1 MFLDV
6 VEAEEDTSAPAG
18 CPNKI
23 NPYHECT
30 EYCYEKYGEPRKV
43 PNTFMC
49 RYGVTTIFLQ
59 KPKVDP
65 HEVVKNLTLPPNWK
79 VVNDSKTYK
88 K

>member
-1 MFLDV
+1 MAFVDKFSKFGSQIQIMFFNILDV
-6 VEAEEDTSAPAG
+6 VEAEEDISAPTG

-49 RYGVTTIFLQ
+49 RHDVTTICL
-59 KPKVDP
+59 
-65 HEVVKNLTLPPNWK
+65 
-79 VVNDSKTYK
+79 
-88 K
+88 